1 MNRYAAALSVHP
13 TPVEGVGEV
22 AGEIIERFEG
32 DRPDLLVCF
41 ASPQHVGAFE
51 DIAGALR
58 KLLEPAAMMGATAV
72 AVVGGGR
79 EIEDAPALSVF
90 AARFATGR
98 ADLLVLD
105 AMETDDGFVIIG
117 WPDSVPPRG
126 TLLMLADPYSFPV
139 AHFLRLVNEQAPE
152 LTVVGGLASAA
163 AGPGGNRLV
172 GDELVTS
179 SGAIAVLLSEDVTVR
194 PVVSQGCR
202 PIGHAFTVTRAERN
216 LVFELAGQPAVSR
229 LQDLVLAA
237 DEAERDLMRQGLHLG
252 VVVDEHRPDFGRG
265 DFLVRNLL
273 GVDQDNGALAV
284 GERLDVGQTVQF
296 HVRDAAA
303 ADEDLRLLLEPVA
316 GHAALLF
323 TCNGRGTRFFG
334 RPDHDAAVVED
345 LLGVVPVAGAFC
357 AGEMGPVGG
366 RNFLHG
372 FTASLA
378 VFGA

>member
-41 ASPQHVGAFE
+41 ASPDHVGAFE
-51 DIAGALR
+51 DIAGGLR
-58 KLLEPAAMMGATAV
+58 KLLEPAAMMGATTV

-98 ADLLVLD
+98 ADLLSLD

-202 PIGHAFTVTRAERN
+202 PIGQAFTVTRAERN

-237 DEAERDLMRQGLHLG
+237 DEGERDLMRHGLHLG

-316 GHAALLF
+316 GNGALLF